1 MQIPAIIIQ
10 TYCKEYINVKLRNNI
25 SIFSITLY
33 FVIFSMCFLRLK
45 VYIHQYISFGILFI
59 ISLIFAIVTLC
70 FDDED
75 NLSLLDLVYSFIY
88 FSFYEV
94 FYTLID
100 VLGKKYLNTYMDG
113 VYLFLFKMGIIPLI
127 CFVTYDVIAY
137 FFFPDLPNGIIDI
150 ITHSFNPIYLLTLFK
165 DIIFEI
171 GLWLTIYYFSP
182 CHFVIINVLLEM
194 CVIGKQIID
203 GQTNMIQIIT
213 YAVLYPV
220 LFLAILIFNEII
232 ILNFC
237 GLNLKTKKYLMKIAD
252 SEIKNEGLSRTD
264 TITSIPYSVDKE
276 KSEKTE
282 LLN

>member
-1 MQIPAIIIQ
+1 
-10 TYCKEYINVKLRNNI
+10 
-25 SIFSITLY
+25 
-33 FVIFSMCFLRLK
+33 
-45 VYIHQYISFGILFI
+45 
-59 ISLIFAIVTLC
+59 
-70 FDDED
+70 
-75 NLSLLDLVYSFIY
+75 
-88 FSFYEV
+88 
-94 FYTLID
+94 
-100 VLGKKYLNTYMDG
+100 MDG

-127 CFVTYDVIAY
+127 CFVTYDAIAY
-137 FFFPDLPNGIIDI
+137 FFFPKLPNGIIYN
-150 ITHSFNPIYLLTLFK
+150 ITHNFDPIYLLTLFK

-237 GLNLKTKKYLMKIAD
+237 GLNLKTKKYLMKSAD
-252 SEIKNEGLSRTD
+252 SEIKDEELSRTD
-264 TITSIPYSVDKE
+264 TITSIPYSLDKE